1 MTVTMT
7 TYDCDRKI
15 RYNFGP
21 CIFVYIGLPI
31 AMICLCFE
39 LEVLICKY
47 KSADTCR
54 YVPKIEVRIC

>member
-1 MTVTMT
+1 M
-7 TYDCDRKI
+7 YYLAD
-15 RYNFGP
+15 